1 MLRASACWK
10 AAGSVAFRLGFL
22 AMVGLAAPVAQAQ
35 AQTLQAKMAVC
46 AACHGADG
54 NASLVGAPS
63 LAGQP
68 KIFIENQLVMI
79 REGMRSIPVMQGMLN
94 GVTDEEIAAM
104 AAHYAALPLKKP
116 ATDKDARLYPQGEK
130 LANTMRC
137 NICHLPNY
145 MGREQIPR
153 LAGQREDY
161 LLHSMRQFK
170 SNQAV
175 GRDTVMAAS
184 LYGVSDD
191 DIKAMAYFLSRIQP
205 PP

>member
-1 MLRASACWK
+1 MASPAIFCAAFACLLVT
-10 AAGSVAFRLGFL
+10 GV
-22 AMVGLAAPVAQAQ
+22 Q
-35 AQTLQAKMAVC
+35 AQTLSAKLAVC

-54 NASLVGAPS
+54 NAPLAGSPS

-79 REGMRSIPVMQGMLN
+79 REGMRSIPMMQGLLS
-94 GVTDEEIAAM
+94 GVTDEDIAAM
-104 AAHYAALPLKKP
+104 ASHYAALPLKKP
-116 ATDKDARLYPQGEK
+116 PTERDAKLYPLGEK
-130 LANTMRC
+130 LSKEMRC
-137 NICHLPNY
+137 GICHLPNY
-145 MGREQIPR
+145 MGREQMPR

-191 DIKAMAYFLSRIQP
+191 DLKAMAHYLSRSVP
-205 PP
+205 AP

>member
-1 MLRASACWK
+1 MASPAIFCAAFACLLVTGVK
-10 AAGSVAFRLGFL
+10 
-22 AMVGLAAPVAQAQ
+22 
-35 AQTLQAKMAVC
+35 AQTLSAKLAVC

-54 NASLVGAPS
+54 NAPLAGSPS

-79 REGMRSIPVMQGMLN
+79 REGMRSIPMMQGLLN
-94 GVTDEEIAAM
+94 GVTDEEVAAM
-104 AAHYAALPLKKP
+104 AAHYAGLPLKKP
-116 ATDKDARLYPQGEK
+116 PTDRDAKLYPLGEK
-130 LANTMRC
+130 LSKEMRC
-137 NICHLPNY
+137 GICHLPNY

-191 DIKAMAYFLSRIQP
+191 DLKAMAHYLARSQP
-205 PP
+205 AP